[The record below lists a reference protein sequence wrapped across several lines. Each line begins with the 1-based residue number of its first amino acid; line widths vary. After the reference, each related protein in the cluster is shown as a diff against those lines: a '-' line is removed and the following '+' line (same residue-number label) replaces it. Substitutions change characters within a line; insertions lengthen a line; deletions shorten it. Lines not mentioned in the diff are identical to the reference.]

1 MRRGAMELAI
11 LGVGVLISLENDM
24 KTCAEARIGLGVLAP
39 TPMRAK
45 RAETFLKG
53 KKIDEEI
60 LKEAGNTAAKECKAR
75 DSIRGKAWYR
85 RDMVELF
92 VRRMAKVAMER
103 AS

>member
-1 MRRGAMELAI
+1 
-11 LGVGVLISLENDM
+11 VGVLISLKDDM

-45 RAETFLKG
+45 KAEAILKG
-53 KKIDEEI
+53 KKVDEET
-60 LKEAGNTAAKECKAR
+60 LKEAGSTAAQECKAR

-85 RDMVELF
+85 RGMVELF
-92 VRRMAKVAMER
+92 VRRMGTVAMER